1 MWAHLI
7 LYVPY
12 IASGFAALVVAVG
25 VSLTGGYRILKETN
39 ELLKRETEALRLAN
53 QTLTLKVETTEKS
66 ICKMQGRID
75 TLETLP
81 LADIATSM
89 RNSTT
94 VMKDNLVAV
103 SKGLEVSQLNLSIN
117 QQILSSLQGSALD
130 LVRQQRTDSAQ
141 LHEVAEKLQSQH

>member
-89 RNSTT
+89 RNSIT

-130 LVRQQRTDSAQ
+130 LVRQQRIDLAQ

>member
-94 VMKDNLVAV
+94 VMKDNLVAM

-130 LVRQQRTDSAQ
+130 LVRQQRIDLAQ